1 MGSKLWQSL
10 VYNNIQRREILIYF
24 SANLFSNTLMHTNPY
39 LTTPPQTV
47 VPSIFSSTFLVL
59 IFTTETHRHCQ
70 CHSSELSSWK
80 FLQFG
85 GIFIQNQNFER
96 SSIQVSFRTK
106 QPFSPV
112 CLLCVRL
119 NNIKIL
125 LNHFIVSVLV
135 WRSQMDW
142 SHVVS
147 ELRNWVQKEADKCK
161 KCANM
166 LACLLWMYGLGPGL
180 IQESCT
186 KKRTDEEVSKKTF

>member
-1 MGSKLWQSL
+1 MLFCKFIFKHIDAHKSLPYNTTTDSRSLHFLLHILGSHLHHWDSSPLPMSL
-10 VYNNIQRREILIYF
+10 FWIIFLKI
-24 SANLFSNTLMHTNPY
+24 SA
-39 LTTPPQTV
+39 V
-47 VPSIFSSTFLVL
+47 
-59 IFTTETHRHCQ
+59 
-70 CHSSELSSWK
+70 W
-80 FLQFG
+80 

-112 CLLCVRL
+112 CLLCIRL

-161 KCANM
+161 KCVNM

-186 KKRTDEEVSKKTF
+186 KKRTDEEVRKKAF